1 MDISSPQVSAT
12 NEIYRQAVIDDLA
25 FLEAWEK
32 GIIPCWPGTAL
43 RVRQLRRA
51 NPKLHNEHRQT
62 GRDIVVSPAA
72 AI

>member
-32 GIIPCWPGTAL
+32 GMIPCWSSTAL

-51 NPKLHNEHRQT
+51 NPTLHNENRQT
-62 GRDIVVSPAA
+62 DRDIVVGSAA

>member
-32 GIIPCWPGTAL
+32 GVIQYWPSAAL
-43 RVRQLRRA
+43 RVRQIRRA
-51 NPKLHNEHRQT
+51 NPTLHNKNEQT
-62 GRDIVVSPAA
+62 DLGVSGHWR
-72 AI
+72 